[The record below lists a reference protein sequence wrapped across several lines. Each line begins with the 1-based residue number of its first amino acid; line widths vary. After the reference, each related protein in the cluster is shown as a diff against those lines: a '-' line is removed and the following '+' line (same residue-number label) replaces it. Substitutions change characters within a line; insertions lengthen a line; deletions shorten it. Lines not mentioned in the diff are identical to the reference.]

1 MFHLTGIARQFLF
14 AVPIANNGL
23 RRSVRRVYSLYC
35 NLHHGTVEI
44 LMHDEVMPMADGGVS
59 FEELLRELRQ
69 EVRALSGLPA
79 ALSVVQK
86 QVEHIAATQ
95 AARETYIERRLE
107 QHDVGIEK
115 RLDALRD
122 EWAQERDALTDATRA
137 LARTD
142 GRSDGRS
149 DLWTRLAMWAI
160 PALVTAI
167 VGALAAGV
175 VYVATRPD
183 LSTIERALRYQPP
196 RLP

>member
-1 MFHLTGIARQFLF
+1 MFHLTGIARHFLF

-35 NLHHGTVEI
+35 NLHHGTVEM

>member
-1 MFHLTGIARQFLF
+1 
-14 AVPIANNGL
+14 
-23 RRSVRRVYSLYC
+23 
-35 NLHHGTVEI
+35 
-44 LMHDEVMPMADGGVS
+44 MHDEVMPMADGGVS